1 MSNHKNLF
9 GLKQSVK
16 DKLAQKVL
24 EKRLKQ
30 LEKNKHTSET
40 HQANSDSESRNASS
54 SRLGT
59 SPRIAHATKHHIAD
73 EFTRFDQFPGYQ
85 QIQVL
90 AKGGEQLGIAS
101 PFFKTHESVA
111 RNTTQIAGKDYINYA
126 SYNYLDLCGHPRV
139 SKAASDA
146 ITQYGTSA
154 SASRPVAGERPI
166 QQELERAL
174 ANIYGVDDSI
184 VFVSGHATNV
194 TTIGYLFGRKDLIL
208 HDALIHNSVLQ
219 GIQLSG
225 AKRIPFEHN
234 DWQALDT
241 ILSRERGNFERV
253 LIVIEGIYSMDGDF
267 PDLPQFI
274 AVKQRHNA
282 FLMVDEAHSLGVLG
296 KKGLGIREHFDID
309 GKAVDIWMGTLSKT
323 LASCGGYIAG
333 ESALIEHLK
342 YYAPGFLYSVGI
354 PPSAAAASL
363 AALNLMLAEPER
375 IAILKQRS
383 QQFLTLCQQKGI
395 DTGHSAGFS
404 VIPVITGSSASA
416 GRLANTCFDQGIN
429 VQPIFYPAVQEKMAR
444 LRFFICSSH
453 TQEQITYTIEV
464 LEKEI

>member
-1 MSNHKNLF
+1 MDKNKSKSLF
-9 GLKQSVK
+9 GLNEAVK
-16 DKLAQKVL
+16 DKLAQIML

-30 LEKNKHTSET
+30 FEKNNNESNDKSRQTKTDIYSNAQTS
-40 HQANSDSESRNASS
+40 RRAS
-54 SRLGT
+54 LT
-59 SPRIAHATKHHIAD
+59 SNDNIAA

-85 QIQVL
+85 QIKVL
-90 AKGGEQLGIAS
+90 AKGGEQLGIPS
-101 PFFKTHESVA
+101 PFFKVHENIAS
-111 RNTTQIAGKDYINYA
+111 NTTQIEGETFINYA
-126 SYNYLDLCGHPRV
+126 SYNYLDLCGHPTV
-139 SKAASDA
+139 SKAATDA
-146 ITQYGTSA
+146 IEQYGTSS

-166 QQELERAL
+166 QRELEQAI
-174 ANIYGVDDSI
+174 ADIYGVDDSI

-194 TTIGYLFGRKDLIL
+194 TTIGYLFGHNDLIL

-225 AKRIPFEHN
+225 AKRIPFAHN
-234 DWQALDT
+234 DWQALDD

-253 LIVIEGIYSMDGDF
+253 LIVIEGIYSMDGDL

-274 AVKQRHNA
+274 AIKQRHKA

-296 KKGLGIREHFDID
+296 KKGLGLKEHFNID

-363 AALNLMLAEPER
+363 AALNMMLAEPQR
-375 IAILKQRS
+375 IATLKTRS
-383 QQFLTLCQQKGI
+383 QQFLALCKEKDI
-395 DTGHSAGFS
+395 DTGLSVGFS
-404 VIPVITGSSASA
+404 VIPVLTGGSASA
-416 GRLANTCFDQGIN
+416 GRLANACFDKGIN

-453 TQEQITYTIEV
+453 TEEQIQYTVNV
-464 LEKEI
+464 LEKAL